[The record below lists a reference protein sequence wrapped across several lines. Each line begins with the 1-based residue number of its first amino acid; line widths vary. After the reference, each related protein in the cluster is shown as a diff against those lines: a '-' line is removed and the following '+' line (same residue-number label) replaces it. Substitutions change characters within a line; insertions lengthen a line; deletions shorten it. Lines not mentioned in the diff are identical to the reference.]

1 MLAQSSPR
9 QREPPESSLWGAVC
23 NPLGALQCLLSD
35 LPTLLPFFSFS
46 FSSNDLYFIV
56 LGGEH
61 EKTEDLR
68 ILGEATAGG
77 AWSWRLAV
85 TA

>member
-1 MLAQSSPR
+1 MGRGVQPIGRLAV
-9 QREPPESSLWGAVC
+9 SSLRLAYTI
-23 NPLGALQCLLSD
+23 AL
-35 LPTLLPFFSFS
+35 FFSFS
-46 FSSNDLYFIV
+46 FSSNDLNFIV
-56 LGGEH
+56 LGRRH
-61 EKTEDLR
+61 EKTEELR